1 MKRLRNALELE
12 KLRKTITA
20 ENSKFEKIVTVC
32 GGPGCSICG
41 SETIKKTFLRELRKN
56 KLTNKVKLIF
66 SGCHG
71 FCEQGPVVVIRPRGI
86 FYPKVAPENVADI
99 VSETIMKDK
108 VISELLYEDPSSG
121 KKIACEKD
129 IPFYKAQDRVLIAQN
144 ELIDPAVVED
154 YISNGGYKAL
164 SIVLTKTKPEE
175 VIDKVKRSGLRG
187 RGGGGFSTGLKWE
200 SCRKAKGDI
209 KYVICNCDEG
219 DPGAFM
225 DRALLEGNPHLVLE
239 GMVVGAYAIGAKEG
253 YIYVRHEYPQARKNA
268 AIAIN
273 HARKMGFLGKNILG
287 TDFSFDIE
295 IARGGGAFV
304 CGESTALMASL
315 EGKIGEPR
323 DKQHLHT
330 VESGLWNRPSN
341 LNNVET
347 WANVPVIIN
356 KGADWYSRIGTAN
369 SKGTKIFSL
378 VGKVKNTGLIEVPM
392 GITLKEIIYEIGGG
406 PPDGKDFKA
415 VQTGGP
421 SGGCIPKKLLNLP
434 VDFDSLAKAGSMMGS
449 GGMIVMDES
458 TCMVDVAR
466 YFLKFLME
474 ESCGKCLPC
483 REGIKRMH
491 EIVTGIVEGRAN
503 GESIELLEELSEVVR
518 DASLCALGK
527 TAPNP
532 VLSTLKYF
540 RAEYEAHVKKKKC
553 PAGVCTALISY
564 HINEE
569 VCTGCGACLKVCSHK
584 AIRGKKKKPHR
595 INQDLCTKCGSC
607 INVCKFDAIVVS

>member
-1 MKRLRNALELE
+1 MKKLRNALELE
-12 KLRKTITA
+12 KLRKTIIKK
-20 ENSKFEKIVTVC
+20 NNGFKKIVTVC
-32 GGPGCSICG
+32 GGPGCSTCG
-41 SETIKKTFLRELRKN
+41 SETIKKRFVCELKKN
-56 KLTNKVKLIF
+56 RLTDEVRLIF

-71 FCEQGPVVVIRPRGI
+71 FCEQGPVVVIRPKGI
-86 FYPKVAPENVADI
+86 FYPKVSPEKVAGI

-121 KKIACEKD
+121 KRIAYEKN

-154 YISNGGYKAL
+154 YISNDGYKAL
-164 SIVLTKTKPEE
+164 SNVLTRIKPEE
-175 VIDKVKRSGLRG
+175 VIDKVKHSGVRG
-187 RGGGGFSTGLKWE
+187 RGGGGFPTGLKWE

-239 GMVVGAYAIGAKEG
+239 GMIIGGYAIGAREG

-273 HARKMGFLGKNILG
+273 QARKMGLLGKNILG

-330 VESGLWNRPSN
+330 VESGLWNRPTN

-347 WANVPVIIN
+347 WANVPIIVN
-356 KGADWYSRIGTAN
+356 KGADWYSKIGTAN

-434 VDFDSLAKAGSMMGS
+434 VDFDSLTKAGSMMGS

-483 REGIKRMH
+483 REGLKRMH
-491 EIVTGIVEGRAN
+491 EIVTGIVEGREN

-540 RAEYEAHVKKKKC
+540 RAEYEVHVKEKKC

-564 HINEE
+564 DINEE
-569 VCTGCGACLKVCSHK
+569 VCTGCGACVKVCPHE
-584 AIRGKKKKPHR
+584 AITGEKKKPHR
-595 INQDLCTKCGSC
+595 IDQDLCTKCGSC
-607 INVCKFDAIVVS
+607 VNVCKFDAIEVE